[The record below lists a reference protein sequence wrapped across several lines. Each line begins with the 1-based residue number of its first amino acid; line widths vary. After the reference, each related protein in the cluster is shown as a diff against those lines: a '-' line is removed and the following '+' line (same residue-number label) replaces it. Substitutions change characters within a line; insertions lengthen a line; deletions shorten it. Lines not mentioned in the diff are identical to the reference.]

1 MLLLFFLLF
10 FPQILYIFFYWFTFS
25 TLDLYFF
32 LIFFNTDFIITNQE
46 KYYVKLREVF
56 HLFPSSSWNKPA
68 SFSSHL
74 TASSLVSPLLSSLP
88 CRCSSC
94 SSSADKAS
102 SGSRSGTC
110 LCLTRR
116 KRRSPE
122 SWCRQFWPASPRCAA
137 SWSGET
143 SRLSTRGGLGG
154 FGGGGEKWEHFCG
167 WTLGLFHSCMGNSA
181 TCHSPTQSTV
191 RESVITE
198 RQWENGWSFLPHYD
212 LVTVPARKKSGR
224 LLVNPC
230 DPAETLPPYC
240 AVTNKTNGS
249 LPHLMS
255 SVRRFS
261 PSLLFFYCPQEFDW
275 SYYTPITLCYYHV
288 VI

>member
-1 MLLLFFLLF
+1 MINKIIVWLPLYCRLLKIKSICYCFFCF
-10 FPQILYIFFYWFTFS
+10 FNKFCKNIYWFTFS
-25 TLDLYFF
+25 ILDLYFF
-32 LIFFNTDFIITNQE
+32 FFFFYTDFIITNQE

-74 TASSLVSPLLSSLP
+74 TASSLVSPLLASLP

-167 WTLGLFHSCMGNSA
+167 WTLGLFHSRMGNSA

-212 LVTVPARKKSGR
+212 LVTVPARKKIWQTVGEPMWPSR
-224 LLVNPC
+224 DFAPLLRSYKQNKWIPS
-230 DPAETLPPYC
+230 TL
-240 AVTNKTNGS
+240 NEF
-249 LPHLMS
+249 
-255 SVRRFS
+255 SVPVFS
-261 PSLLFFYCPQEFDW
+261 
-275 SYYTPITLCYYHV
+275 
-288 VI
+288 